1 MTLKMSQF
9 NFHNA
14 LWIWNHNK
22 IFAFFSQKMASY
34 IQWAKINQVYSDW
47 EIKEKTQAEILN
59 KLFFLKMKRSQI
71 LKQGSLTL
79 WLLLKTEKYT
89 AGAIIQTV
97 RLDAEILKILVI
109 SMNLLLQFTLLM
121 RFSMKI
127 SFLQSKFKFI
137 MILPSF

>member
-59 KLFFLKMKRSQI
+59 KLFFLKMKRS
-71 LKQGSLTL
+71 
-79 WLLLKTEKYT
+79 
-89 AGAIIQTV
+89 
-97 RLDAEILKILVI
+97 
-109 SMNLLLQFTLLM
+109 
-121 RFSMKI
+121 
-127 SFLQSKFKFI
+127 
-137 MILPSF
+137 